1 MRILID
7 ACLPVQFKD
16 QIPWENVKTTRE
28 LGWHKLNNGALLK
41 IAEKEFDVLITMDKS
56 IPNQQYLS
64 KFRMGVIILRART
77 NRLMDLLPLVSEI
90 INQLSNVKPGVS
102 IVID

>member
-7 ACLPVQFKD
+7 ACLPVQFKH
-16 QIPWENVKTTRE
+16 QISWENVKTTRE
-28 LGWHKLNNGALLK
+28 LGWHKMKNGDLLK

-64 KFRMGVIILRART
+64 KYRIGVIILRAKT
-77 NRLMDLLPLVSEI
+77 NRLVDLLPFVSEI
-90 INQLSNVKPGVS
+90 INQLSNVEPGVA